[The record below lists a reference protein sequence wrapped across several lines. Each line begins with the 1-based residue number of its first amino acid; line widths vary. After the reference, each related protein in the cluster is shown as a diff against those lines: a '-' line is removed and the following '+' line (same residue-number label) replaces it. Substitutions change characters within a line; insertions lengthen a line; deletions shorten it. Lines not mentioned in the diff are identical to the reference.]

1 MNIHLII
8 NQLPLLKT
16 NHVKA
21 VVSAIAAKAIPVVVL
36 LAMSPVNAT
45 LHEALAQL
53 SEKNS
58 VTMYSQLPQIEAPN
72 ALEVA
77 QNPKKPKINPP
88 PRKANG
94 ELLAPN
100 VSDPEEYI
108 NSEKFRGLDG
118 KNYYL
123 IYNNAGESFD
133 QTQPSLPK
141 DEVHYIYIVPED
153 YEASPRYKYSF
164 PPRVAGV
171 VNHNDKFVGILIGE
185 SPNNY
190 DESYTEREVKLPD
203 EVTTKILKLIFN
215 EDSAYKYNNTIALK
229 YIEVE
234 SPELLPPRGSFF
246 Y

>member
-8 NQLPLLKT
+8 KQLPLLKN

-21 VVSAIAAKAIPVVVL
+21 VVSAIAAKAVPVVVL

-45 LHEALAQL
+45 PHEALAQL

-94 ELLAPN
+94 ELLAPK
-100 VSDPEEYI
+100 VSDPERYI

-153 YEASPRYKYSF
+153 YEASPRYRRSF
-164 PPRVAGV
+164 PPRVVAL
-171 VNHNDKFVGILIGE
+171 VNHNDKYIGARLISRPTNEVENTSEMHLPDNIADKILDIVT
-185 SPNNY
+185 NNY
-190 DESYTEREVKLPD
+190 W
-203 EVTTKILKLIFN
+203 
-215 EDSAYKYNNTIALK
+215 YKYNGDCEFIKTTSMEMKLIWDKFNPGIW
-229 YIEVE
+229 
-234 SPELLPPRGSFF
+234 
-246 Y
+246 